1 MRSRTVRAKLA
12 RSHSGRLLTEG
23 WTFAHD
29 APKDAREASDRA
41 RTVVRVS
48 DVLVRQRSLIP
59 TAGGSLEGWMDED
72 AAAAAG
78 QLFGDGPRGVLVIDA
93 RQLLTSTARVVGAQ
107 FGALHFKTWMAVV
120 TLHVAHGMP
129 DTGKATSSIGELT
142 RLIYG
147 AERTRGGNNT
157 RHLLRA
163 IFDLRQARFTVPG
176 YDMVNQRPASGASDT
191 SLLISLYVDEAILKA
206 YKAPGAHGI
215 DRTEFGKHLGARSR
229 ETIAWQLH
237 PDYTQRLAES
247 DLRRFDW
254 TKAQQ
259 LRGVAMALWMVF
271 SSERV
276 PYRRV
281 FEADDDLEMVEVP
294 LTVDHCNALGVRAG
308 ADAARR
314 RTLNEAGRR
323 VCEADRSFVEF
334 QAHGGRGRPSFLRVV
349 RRTQESALDRPFPQV
364 ADQLSLVESAA

>member
-1 MRSRTVRAKLA
+1 LLTISHGEVGAFAQWDFAHAEVDLRSRWARRRQKASEGTHTVRDVPDLA
-12 RSHSGRLLTEG
+12 
-23 WTFAHD
+23 
-29 APKDAREASDRA
+29 
-41 RTVVRVS
+41 
-48 DVLVRQRSLIP
+48 VRQRSLLP
-59 TAGGSLEGWMDED
+59 TASGSLEGWMDED

-107 FGALHFKTWMAVV
+107 LGALHFKTWMALV

-129 DTGKATSSIGELT
+129 QDGKATSSIGELT

-147 AERTRGGNNT
+147 ADTTRGGNNT

-163 IFDLRQARFTVPG
+163 IFDLRKAQFTVPG
-176 YDMVNQRPASGASDT
+176 YDMVNQRPAAGVSDT
-191 SLLISLYVDEAILKA
+191 SLLINLYVDETILKA
-206 YKAPGAHGI
+206 YNEPGAHGI
-215 DRTEFGKHLGARSR
+215 DRTEFGKHLGARTR
-229 ETIAWQLH
+229 ETIAWRLH

-281 FEADDDLEMVEVP
+281 FDASDDIETVEVP
-294 LTVDHCNALGVRAG
+294 LTIEHCNALGVRAG

-314 RTLNEAGRR
+314 RTLNDAGRR
-323 VCEADRSFVEF
+323 VCEADRSFIEF

-349 RRTQESALDRPFPQV
+349 RRAQGSALDRPFAPP
-364 ADQLSLVESAA
+364 DGEQLTLAQAS